1 MTEKV
6 KTSPEF
12 DRKFLELVKQ
22 LDRCSEIEDCDMCR
36 MNTPERYESCIKVF
50 GLVCSAPTNNGI
62 YRLPEKIYKK
72 AITGLQKAGCQI

>member
-1 MTEKV
+1 MTEEV

-36 MNTPERYESCIKVF
+36 MNTPERYLACSKTF
-50 GLVCSAPTNNGI
+50 DMVCATSHNKT
-62 YRLPEKIYKK
+62 YRLSEEGYNRAVAK
-72 AITGLQKAGCQI
+72 LQQVGCQI